1 MALLACIRCGVSDG
15 DGRDRHFLTIR
26 SERGIEGKLERR
38 GRQNEGGDDD
48 GIVA

>member
-1 MALLACIRCGVSDG
+1 VSDG

-48 GIVA
+48 GGQWTGSWHD